1 MSAPHAGAS
10 PHWEK
15 LWAADG
21 GLKPGT
27 RFDVAGA
34 SLPLIA
40 ESKRRVLAPRGGMS
54 ALVPG
59 CGRAYDAA
67 FLAEH
72 GFETVLALDISP
84 TACNAA
90 RKEVDSMSSAAKAR
104 VAIECGDF
112 FEERGGGRK
121 FDFIWDCTFL
131 CALEPDAREA
141 WAKQMATLLADDGEI
156 LTCVF
161 PIGPREGGPPFAM
174 SVDLVRSLLEPVGFV
189 ATMVRDDLPLEEQH
203 RRPGDA
209 LDSVRTRGTALVSWR
224 RKAALTAGRTAN
236 LAMSLASANEA
247 ADEPA
252 PFIIDTDCGLDDL
265 ATLALAATSSAPL
278 RLVTTTSGLA
288 PHGHGHL
295 LARRTLDH
303 VGLAEV
309 PVVAGAEAP
318 PPTTVREQQGWELE
332 YEGRVALVT
341 RAMGMATDFSEDRVR
356 REPCDATRAAA
367 AIVETARAA
376 GGRVTI
382 LALGA
387 LTNLAEAVR
396 RDPAEFKTLVE
407 RVVFIGDTDP
417 SRQSYN
423 AALDP
428 AALKVLLG
436 SGVEI
441 VLVGQACYPQPEWVE
456 ALFRKDS
463 PDADLRGLSAVGDGA
478 DGRFAVADDTAAAV
492 ALRALGSLDPYSMCY
507 DPLALLFHLQP
518 SAFSHDAT
526 PIPVRVSGDVGT
538 ADGWRFERCGDSA
551 SEEPHGYVIEP
562 SAVCLESYSAFLR
575 QGCAGHSA

>member
-1 MSAPHAGAS
+1 MYLYVCTVCCGGNLRTGRRVAGTVCSDAAGATAHVATATPPGVATGTRARAGGSCSFAVLRERVVRRVVFGRRASKSRSASAAWPPKLKTPRRAGAHSGHPHHQLHLLCLPVFLACVPCVSLIYLCVCGVLCGDGGVSLKIRGEIVDVSVLSVRVCARSRSRHARAAVVTLMIRGWSMSAPHAGAS

-112 FEERGGGRK
+112 FEEGDGRK

-156 LTCVF
+156 LACVF

-209 LDSVRTRGTALVSWR
+209 LDSVRTRGRHSCR
-224 RKAALTAGRTAN
+224 G
-236 LAMSLASANEA
+236 
-247 ADEPA
+247 
-252 PFIIDTDCGLDDL
+252 
-265 ATLALAATSSAPL
+265 
-278 RLVTTTSGLA
+278 
-288 PHGHGHL
+288 
-295 LARRTLDH
+295 
-303 VGLAEV
+303 
-309 PVVAGAEAP
+309 
-318 PPTTVREQQGWELE
+318 
-332 YEGRVALVT
+332 
-341 RAMGMATDFSEDRVR
+341 
-356 REPCDATRAAA
+356 
-367 AIVETARAA
+367 
-376 GGRVTI
+376 GGR
-382 LALGA
+382 
-387 LTNLAEAVR
+387 R
-396 RDPAEFKTLVE
+396 R
-407 RVVFIGDTDP
+407 
-417 SRQSYN
+417 
-423 AALDP
+423 
-428 AALKVLLG
+428 
-436 SGVEI
+436 
-441 VLVGQACYPQPEWVE
+441 
-456 ALFRKDS
+456 
-463 PDADLRGLSAVGDGA
+463 
-478 DGRFAVADDTAAAV
+478 
-492 ALRALGSLDPYSMCY
+492 
-507 DPLALLFHLQP
+507 
-518 SAFSHDAT
+518 
-526 PIPVRVSGDVGT
+526 
-538 ADGWRFERCGDSA
+538 
-551 SEEPHGYVIEP
+551 
-562 SAVCLESYSAFLR
+562 
-575 QGCAGHSA
+575 